1 MRFDE
6 ISQKFPAD
14 HLKAQKIGVTESVSS
29 LWQFCVFFL
38 FLKFGVMNF
47 VLFYF
52 VFFFLSTCTRKGTN
66 KFNGLANLGNSTGG
80 NAINLSRKTLISFAA
95 KHYVM
100 E

>member
-52 VFFFLSTCTRKGTN
+52 VFFLSTCTRKGTN

>member
-52 VFFFLSTCTRKGTN
+52 VFFYQQAPGR
-66 KFNGLANLGNSTGG
+66 AQ
-80 NAINLSRKTLISFAA
+80 ISLTV
-95 KHYVM
+95 KQI
-100 E
+100 